1 MRRVLQ
7 PGGAHHDHE
16 RTAARMSIVR
26 FINVFA
32 AGIVAGAAAME
43 LAVLIP
49 ALRATSQS
57 TLLEAHRAIAP
68 RAARAV
74 PIPGALATICGA
86 VVVFEH
92 DLGDVA
98 TILTIAA
105 LAAWVAAVVTT
116 FLVYVPLLE
125 TVSMLDAGTDPAER
139 DSVVGRW
146 ASVHLVRTV
155 LFLCGFGLFVAAA
168 LAA

>member
-1 MRRVLQ
+1 
-7 PGGAHHDHE
+7 
-16 RTAARMSIVR
+16 MSVVR

-32 AGIVAGAAAME
+32 AGIATGAAAME
-43 LAVLIP
+43 LAVVIP
-49 ALRATSQS
+49 ALRATSPS
-57 TLLEAHRAIAP
+57 TLVEAHRAIAP

-86 VVVFEH
+86 VVVFE
-92 DLGDVA
+92 GDFGDA
-98 TILTIAA
+98 AAILTMAA
-105 LAAWVAAVVTT
+105 LAAWIAAVLTT

-125 TVSMLDAGTDPAER
+125 TVSRLDARTDAAER
-139 DSVVGRW
+139 DSVVARW
-146 ASVHLVRTV
+146 ASVHAARTA

>member
-1 MRRVLQ
+1 M
-7 PGGAHHDHE
+7 P
-16 RTAARMSIVR
+16 TI
-26 FINVFA
+26 
-32 AGIVAGAAAME
+32 AAASRSPGSRVPRR
-43 LAVLIP
+43 LSLSC
-49 ALRATSQS
+49 RASRYRIGMV
-57 TLLEAHRAIAP
+57 EARDS
-68 RAARAV
+68 
-74 PIPGALATICGA
+74 ALATICGA

-98 TILTIAA
+98 TLLTIAA
-105 LAAWVAAVVTT
+105 LAAWIAAVLTT

-125 TVSMLDAGTDPAER
+125 TVSRLDAGTDAAER

-146 ASVHLVRTV
+146 TSVHFVRTV